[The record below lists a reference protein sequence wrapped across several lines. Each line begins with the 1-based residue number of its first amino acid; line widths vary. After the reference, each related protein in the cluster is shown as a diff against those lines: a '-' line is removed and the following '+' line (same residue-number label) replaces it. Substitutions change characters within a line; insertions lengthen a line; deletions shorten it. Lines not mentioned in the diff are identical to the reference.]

1 MYNHSLPHNQLATS
15 DVERE
20 WRTRAP
26 IEYDHQYLDHD
37 HHRGNLH
44 HHDAPHL
51 VDRPRSF
58 GKTRAMRH
66 IDKGSPSHHGR
77 TTPATSVGSAL
88 PPRPPPADA
97 SNRAMATSQAHITCF
112 KCKGKGHRMSQCP
125 SSNLL
130 IEIEELGSGSHEDD
144 VPPDTMAARENT
156 PTPRMTMPTSS
167 PMTDDSLRTSIFYTY
182 VKINRHAC
190 KVIVDSGSC
199 VNVVTISH
207 PAPYDVSWIDATAL
221 PIHRQ
226 CQVPL
231 RVSTYDEHIL
241 CDVLP
246 MKIGGIIL
254 GWPWLFDYDV
264 QLMGRANTCSF
275 MYRDRRLVWYPHTNK
290 PAPKRDPKSRIGLI
304 VMRGPTFQHE
314 ITSDIDRSP
323 TCFTLAL
330 DTRDDTTLT
339 PPFLE
344 VEGILSEYADVLLEE
359 LPRELPLLRHIQHA
373 INLVPGASLP
383 NLPHYRIEPAK
394 YEELSRQVQ
403 ELLDKGLIQ
412 PSLSP
417 YVMLALLAPKK
428 DDTWRMCCDSSAI
441 NRITVKYYLRSGY
454 HQVRIHLG
462 DERKTAFK
470 VKEGLYE
477 WRVMPFG
484 LFNMPSTFQ
493 RLMNKV
499 LCPFIDKF
507 VVVYFD
513 DILVYS
519 GTRDSHFQHLR
530 QVFEALRQEKLYAH
544 PKKCS
549 FFTFEVMFLS
559 FVVSKRGDLM
569 QDGAKT
575 LVPDQ

>member
-1 MYNHSLPHNQLATS
+1 
-15 DVERE
+15 
-20 WRTRAP
+20 
-26 IEYDHQYLDHD
+26 
-37 HHRGNLH
+37 
-44 HHDAPHL
+44 
-51 VDRPRSF
+51 
-58 GKTRAMRH
+58 
-66 IDKGSPSHHGR
+66 
-77 TTPATSVGSAL
+77 
-88 PPRPPPADA
+88 
-97 SNRAMATSQAHITCF
+97 
-112 KCKGKGHRMSQCP
+112 
-125 SSNLL
+125 
-130 IEIEELGSGSHEDD
+130 
-144 VPPDTMAARENT
+144 
-156 PTPRMTMPTSS
+156 MTMPTSS

-199 VNVVTISH
+199 VNVVSDQ
-207 PAPYDVSWIDATAL
+207 PSSPYDVSWIDATAL

-290 PAPKRDPKSRIGLI
+290 PAPKRDPKSR
-304 VMRGPTFQHE
+304 
-314 ITSDIDRSP
+314 
-323 TCFTLAL
+323 
-330 DTRDDTTLT
+330 
-339 PPFLE
+339 
-344 VEGILSEYADVLLEE
+344 ILSEYADVLLEE

-441 NRITVKYYLRSGY
+441 NRITVKYCFPIPRL
-454 HQVRIHLG
+454 Q
-462 DERKTAFK
+462 D
-470 VKEGLYE
+470 
-477 WRVMPFG
+477 
-484 LFNMPSTFQ
+484 LFDMMT
-493 RLMNKV
+493 
-499 LCPFIDKF
+499 
-507 VVVYFD
+507 
-513 DILVYS
+513 
-519 GTRDSHFQHLR
+519 
-530 QVFEALRQEKLYAH
+530 
-544 PKKCS
+544 
-549 FFTFEVMFLS
+549 
-559 FVVSKRGDLM
+559 
-569 QDGAKT
+569 GAT
-575 LVPDQ
+575 IF